1 MKLQIL
7 KVLFILLFIGFDCI
21 AQQEVQN
28 TFFQFNSVFINP
40 AYSGSREALSAV
52 LNTRTQWVNWNGAP
66 KTHIFTMHTP
76 LKNELIGAG
85 LNFVSDIIGPTER
98 NSIYGNISYKIRVNK
113 NAKLSF
119 GMHGGVDL
127 LRNNFSNLT
136 IIDETDPLHSSNY
149 FNRNIFNFGASIYY
163 YSKSFY
169 TALSCPR
176 LIENNLSTNNSFI
189 SKQVKH
195 YYFLLGYVYERGL
208 WAFKPA
214 IQVKGAYNAP
224 VSVDINLSVYFNRKI
239 SMSLFYRNKADIG
252 TNMVFHFNEQLYA
265 GYAYDFSVSNMTKFN
280 AGSHEIMLG
289 FDLNRKGKGFLTP
302 RYF

>member
-7 KVLFILLFIGFDCI
+7 KVLFILLFIGSDCI

-40 AYSGSREALSAV
+40 AYSGSREALSTV

-85 LNFVSDIIGPTER
+85 LSFVSDIIGPTKR

-119 GMHGGVDL
+119 GTHGGVDL

-136 IIDETDPLHSSNY
+136 IIDETDSLHSSNY

-239 SMSLFYRNKADIG
+239 SMSLFHRNKADIG